1 MSQSP
6 TYHQEYIAPAALD
19 WINDQPF
26 SKQYEDIYY
35 TADGTD
41 EVHRIYL
48 KPSALLERKDLGAC
62 INVGELGFGSGL
74 NFAITATELLQ
85 QTDKHLHFISF
96 EAHPLD
102 YEAWQKIAP
111 TRASL
116 QIYRVLADNPPPLLT
131 GWHRR
136 SFANGRVQLSV
147 YHGNALDGLQDLA
160 KRQRQPVDA
169 WFLDGFSPP
178 KNPDMWDLNILSAIA
193 DNSTQGTTVGSFTS
207 AGAVRR
213 GLEALGFA
221 MRKVDQQPIKR
232 SSLAGTLVANGA
244 KQRQSTPQRVSVFG
258 AGIAGCTV
266 ARHLADQGVQVQMF
280 DPNGVASG
288 GSKMD
293 VSALHCRLLGDSS
306 PGAEFRARAFHYA
319 RSYHPNFPGFSATGA
334 VQLAMNDGEL
344 SKIRRIAKVYA
355 PDSSATQNWLTY
367 LDEQTLTD
375 DFQLAGLGALV
386 FPSAA
391 IIDLPQLCHGLMDH
405 PNIEFVK
412 QPGVETDQQPF
423 IVACA
428 GASKNFANTQSLEI
442 GEMYGQLDWI
452 KPVTQ
457 ARIPMPIVGNGYVIP
472 GDKEWTVGSS
482 YEYEPWTSV
491 EASTSNINKNRR
503 FIGNGK
509 MTSLRHKRAPRCVSS
524 DREPVV
530 GKLSDMGWI
539 STAHGSMGTSSAPM
553 AAAMISSQLLGWIA
567 PVSQRVETN
576 LSPQRF
582 IARQARRGVK
592 HVGPKP
598 D

>member
-1 MSQSP
+1 MSQNP
-6 TYHQEYIAPAALD
+6 TYHQEYIAPAALE
-19 WINDQPF
+19 WINKQPF
-26 SKQYEDIYY
+26 SKQYKDIYF
-35 TADGTD
+35 TADGID
-41 EVHRIYL
+41 EVYRIYL
-48 KPSALLERKDLGAC
+48 KPSAMLERMDLGVC

-74 NFAITATELLQ
+74 NFAITATEVLQ
-85 QTDKHLHFISF
+85 RTKKHLHFISF
-96 EAHPLD
+96 EAHPLA
-102 YEAWQKIAP
+102 YEAWQKLALSRP
-111 TRASL
+111 NL
-116 QIYRVLADNPPPLLT
+116 EIYRTLADNPPPLLT

-147 YHGNALDGLQDLA
+147 FHGNALEGLQDLA

-178 KNPDMWDLNILSAIA
+178 KNPSMWDSDVLSAIA
-193 DNSTQGTTVGSFTS
+193 DNSTQGTSVCSFTS

-213 GLEALGFA
+213 RLEALGFV

-232 SSLAGTLVANGA
+232 SSLAGILVSRGA
-244 KQRQSTPQRVSVFG
+244 KQRQSTPRRVSVFG

-266 ARHLADQGVQVQMF
+266 ARHLADQGVQIQIF

-293 VSALHCRLLGDSS
+293 VSALHCRLLGDTS

-334 VQLAMNDGEL
+334 IQLAMNDNEL

-355 PDSSATQNWLTY
+355 PDANATQNWLTY
-367 LDEQTLTD
+367 LDEQTLTE
-375 DFQLAGLGALV
+375 DFQLVGLGALV

-391 IIDLPQLCHGLMDH
+391 IIDLPQLCHGLIEH
-405 PNIEFVK
+405 PLIEFVK
-412 QPGVETDQQPF
+412 TAGIETEQHPF

-428 GASKNFANTQSLEI
+428 GASKSFANTQSLEI

-452 KPVTQ
+452 KPVTEAQ
-457 ARIPMPIVGNGYVIP
+457 ITMPIVGNGYVIP

-482 YEYEPWTSV
+482 YEYEPWTSA

-503 FIGNGK
+503 FLGDDK
-509 MTSLRHKRAPRCVSS
+509 MTSLRHKRAARCVSS

-530 GKLSDMGWI
+530 GKLSAMGWI

-553 AAAMISSQLLGWIA
+553 AAVMISSQLLGWIT
-567 PVSQRVETN
+567 PVSERVEVN

-598 D
+598 E

>member
-1 MSQSP
+1 MPQKP
-6 TYHQEYIAPAALD
+6 AYHQEYIAPAALD
-19 WINDQPF
+19 WISGQPY
-26 SKQYEDIYY
+26 SKLYEDIYY

-48 KPSALLERKDLGAC
+48 KPSNLLERADLPDC
-62 INVGELGFGSGL
+62 VNIGELGFGSGL
-74 NFAITATELLQ
+74 NFAITASELLNK
-85 QTDKHLHFISF
+85 TTKHLHFISF

-102 YEAWQKIAP
+102 YEAWQKVAL
-111 TRASL
+111 TRTKIPLYQA
-116 QIYRVLADNPPPLLT
+116 LADNPPPLLT

-147 YHGNALDGLQDLA
+147 YHGPALEGVKDLA
-160 KRQRQPVDA
+160 QRQRQPIDT

-178 KNPDMWDLNILSAIA
+178 KNPEMWDLDILSALT
-193 DNSTQGTTVGSFTS
+193 STCTQGATICSFTS

-213 GLEALGFA
+213 GLESLGFT
-221 MRKVDQQPIKR
+221 MRKVDQQPVKR
-232 SSLAGTLVANGA
+232 SSLAGVFVATGRA
-244 KQRQSTPQRVSVFG
+244 RQSTPKQVSVFG
-258 AGIAGCTV
+258 AGIAGCAI
-266 ARHLADQGVQVQMF
+266 ARHLADQGVHVQIF

-293 VSALHCRLLGDSS
+293 ASALHCRLLGDSS

-319 RSYHPNFPGFSATGA
+319 RSYHHNFPGFADTGA

-344 SKIRRIAKVYA
+344 SKIQRIAKVYA
-355 PDSSATQNWLTY
+355 PDPSAAKNWLTY
-367 LDEQTLTD
+367 LDEQTLTEK
-375 DFQLAGLGALV
+375 FQLAGLGALV

-391 IIDLPQLCHGLMDH
+391 IIDLPQLCHGLIDH
-405 PNIEFVK
+405 SRIEFIN
-412 QPGVETDQQPF
+412 QDGIETDQRPF

-428 GASKNFANTQSLEI
+428 GASKNFTHTESLEI

-452 KPVTQ
+452 APQ
-457 ARIPMPIVGNGYVIP
+457 APIPMPIVGNGYVIP
-472 GDKEWTVGSS
+472 GAKEWTVGSS
-482 YEYEPWTSV
+482 YEYEPWPSI

-503 FIGNGK
+503 FLGNGK

-530 GKLSDMGWI
+530 GKLSETGWI

-553 AAAMISSQLLGWIA
+553 AAAMISSQLLGWIP
-567 PVSQRVETN
+567 PVSKRVETS

-582 IARQARRGVK
+582 IPRQARRGVK

-598 D
+598 DPAE